1 MTTDFNV
8 RSKYVPPMFFG
19 DGSGIAPGDAVEATL
34 DDVRVR
40 IAITAVDG
48 ESLTGTVSELQDDT
62 SKPTSYADLSVGS
75 EVTLREEHVRA
86 CWKSAAA

>member
-19 DGSGIAPGDAVEATL
+19 DGSGIAPGDSVEATL
-34 DDVRVR
+34 DEVRVR
-40 IAITAVDG
+40 IAVTAVDG

-62 SKPTSYADLSVGS
+62 GKPTAYGDLAIGDT
-75 EVTLREEHVRA
+75 VTLREEHVRA